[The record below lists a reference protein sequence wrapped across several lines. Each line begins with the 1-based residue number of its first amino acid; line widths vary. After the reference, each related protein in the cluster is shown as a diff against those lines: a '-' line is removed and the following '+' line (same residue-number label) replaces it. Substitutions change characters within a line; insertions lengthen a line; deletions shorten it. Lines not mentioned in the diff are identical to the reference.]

1 MVVEHLLGTNRTL
14 VSTLSNP
21 GNINKTQNRLIK
33 QKEKLIQDM
42 NRSSIERKILKKIYG
57 RENLNKSNKIFK
69 GGVYL

>member
-1 MVVEHLLGTNRTL
+1 MVVEHLLGTNRIL